1 MSLTGRELAEK
12 LLSSRNPDAVVAL
25 SVDEFTYSAID
36 GFYDDSQPDDGD
48 GVIGNLLL
56 KLDPESEIGKY
67 LADDEEKPWTPPNR
81 DNW

>member
-1 MSLTGRELAEK
+1 MSLTGRELANL

-36 GFYDDSQPDDGD
+36 GFHDDSQPADAD

-56 KLDPESEIGKY
+56 KLDPRSEIGRY
-67 LADDEEKPWTPPNR
+67 LAEA
-81 DNW
+81 